1 MSKEA
6 ALQTERIG
14 FYICHCG
21 INIAFRVR
29 CAEVAEYI
37 GTLPGVTISRDYLFM
52 CSDPGQE
59 IIEKDIKEFDL
70 TRVVVASCSPRMH
83 EHTFRNACA
92 RAGLNPFRAFHH
104 VCVRE
109 HVSWVTLDEDE
120 ATEKAKVLCTAG
132 VSRVRYQSDL
142 FPKTFPVNPNT
153 LVIGGGITGMQA
165 SLDVASAGYKVYL
178 VERQA
183 TIGGHMLQ
191 FDKTFPT
198 MDCAACI
205 GTPKMVSVGQHPNI
219 EILSYSEV
227 EDVSGF
233 VGNFEVKVKKHA
245 RYVNPDLCTGCG
257 ECTKYCP
264 ITVPNEWDVGT
275 LQRNAVF
282 RPFPQAVPITFAIDK
297 KDRGPCV
304 QTCPAGT
311 AVQGYVTLIREGKYE
326 EAVKLILEN
335 LPIPGVLGR
344 VCPAP
349 CEKVCRRGDVDEPVS
364 IRNLKRFA
372 ADYVD
377 WETLE
382 LPEIEKKPPEEK
394 VAVIGSGPAGLSCAY
409 FLARKGYHPTIFEAA
424 PEIGG
429 MLRAGIPDYRLPPEI
444 LEREVSYIR
453 RMGVEIE
460 TNSPIGKDR
469 TIDSL
474 LDDGFKAVF
483 LATGAHNEFSLG
495 VDGEDADGVQK
506 GISFLRNHNF
516 SDNGEVGKKA
526 IVIGGGAVAMDVA
539 RVARRKG
546 ASEVHIYC
554 LEKREEMPAWVEE
567 IEAAEAEG
575 IEIHNSWG
583 VKKVLADNSKAAGI
597 EFKRCTSVFDEN
609 KRFNPQYD
617 ESDTSTDECETILV
631 AIGQRPDIS
640 CLEGADGIELTP
652 RGLIAADPI
661 TFETSKPDVFAGGEF
676 YSGPSLVV
684 EAIATGKEAAISID
698 RYIRG
703 EDLVENRP
711 QRPTGEDWAPIP
723 EDVEIAERAK
733 MPELDPAERVADFT
747 EVETGFTEEQAKAEA
762 ARCLSCGVCCECKQ
776 CVPACEAKAIEHDQ
790 VDEIVTL
797 DVGSI
802 IVATGFDI
810 MDPTPMQQY
819 GYTKFP
825 NVLTSLEFERLS
837 NATGPTSGKILL
849 RDPDDKWGHTE
860 PPRSV
865 AFLHCVGSRDK
876 NYHEY
881 CSRTCCMYAL
891 KMAHLVKDKCGHDTE
906 VYNFYIDM
914 RCFGKGYEEFYRR
927 IQDEGVRMIRGKAVE
942 VTDQAEDSSEE
953 GLLIVRAEDTLMGKT
968 LRVPVEMVVL
978 CTAMEP
984 RPDAQEVARIC
995 GLSLSN
1001 DGFFMEEHPK
1011 LEPVSTPTSGVFLA
1025 GACQGPKDITDSV
1038 GQGKAA
1044 ASEAQALSTLGEVVV
1059 LPMISAIDSDIC
1071 IGCQVCIGLCP
1082 YSAIEFDEFKGVSV
1096 INEAVCKGCGSC
1108 AAYCPSGA
1116 AGIRHFTPKQIFG
1129 EIEGILAS

>member
-1 MSKEA
+1 MSKET
-6 ALQTERIG
+6 ALQEERIG

-21 INIAFRVR
+21 INISFKVR
-29 CAEVAEYI
+29 CEEVAEYI
-37 GTLPGVTISRDYLFM
+37 GVLPGVTISRDYLFM

-59 IIEKDIKEFDL
+59 IIEKDIREFGL

-83 EHTFRNACA
+83 EHTFRFACA

-120 ATEKAKVLCTAG
+120 ATEKAKMLSMAG
-132 VSRVRYQSDL
+132 INRVRYQSDL
-142 FPKTFPVNPNT
+142 FPKTFPVNPDT

-165 SLDVASAGYKVYL
+165 SLDVASAGYTVHL

-191 FDKTFPT
+191 YDKTFPT

-205 GTPKMVSVGQHPNI
+205 GTPKMVAVGQNPNI
-219 EILSYSEV
+219 NILSFSEV

-233 VGNFEVKVKKHA
+233 VGNFEVKVRKHA
-245 RYVNPDLCTGCG
+245 RYVDPVKCTGCG
-257 ECTKYCP
+257 ECTKNCP
-264 ITVPNEWDVGT
+264 ISVPNEWDVGT
-275 LQRNAVF
+275 MQRNAVF

-297 KDRGPCV
+297 KDRAPCV

-311 AVQGYVTLIREGKYE
+311 NVQGYVTLIREGKYE
-326 EAVKLILEN
+326 EAVKVMLEN

-349 CEKVCRRGDVDEPVS
+349 CEDACRRDEVDEPVS

-372 ADYVD
+372 TDQVD
-377 WETLE
+377 WKTLE
-382 LPEIEKKPPEEK
+382 LPETEKKPPEEK
-394 VAVIGSGPAGLSCAY
+394 VAIVGSGPAGISCAY
-409 FLARKGYHPTIFEAA
+409 FLARNGYHPTIFEAL
-424 PEIGG
+424 PEAGG
-429 MLRAGIPDYRLPPEI
+429 MLKTGIPDYRLPPEI
-444 LEREVSYIR
+444 IDREMDYIR
-453 RMGVEIE
+453 RLGVEIK
-460 TNSPIGKDR
+460 TDSPIGENR

-474 LDDGFKAVF
+474 ISDGFKAVF
-483 LATGAHNEFSLG
+483 LATGAHNEFGLG
-495 VDGEDADGVQK
+495 VEGEDTEGVLR
-506 GISFLRNHNF
+506 GISFLRNQNLYK
-516 SDNGEVGKKA
+516 NGEVGKKT

-546 ASEVHIYC
+546 ASDVHVYC
-554 LEKREEMPAWVEE
+554 LEKRDEMPAWVEE
-567 IEAAEAEG
+567 IEATEAEG
-575 IEIHNSWG
+575 IEIHNAWG
-583 VKKVLADNSKAAGI
+583 VKKILAKNSKATGI
-597 EFKRCTSVFDEN
+597 EFKRCTTVFDEN

-617 ESDTSTDECETILV
+617 ESDTSSDECDTILV
-631 AIGQRPDIS
+631 AIGQKPDLSCIS
-640 CLEGADGIELTP
+640 GGNSIELTA
-652 RGLIAADPI
+652 RGLVSVDPL
-661 TFETSKPDVFAGGEF
+661 TLETSKPGVFAGGEL

-698 RYIRG
+698 RYLRG
-703 EDLVENRP
+703 ADLVEGRP
-711 QRPTGEDWAPIP
+711 QRPKGENWAPIP
-723 EDVEIAERAK
+723 EDVEKAERARA
-733 MPELDPAERVADFT
+733 PELDPAERVGSFA
-747 EVETGFTEEQAKAEA
+747 EVESGFTEEQARAEA
-762 ARCLSCGVCCECKQ
+762 ARCLSCGVCCECKL
-776 CVPACEAKAIEHDQ
+776 CVASCEAKAIDHDQ
-790 VDEIVTL
+790 KDEIVTL
-797 DVGSI
+797 EVGSI

-810 MDPTPMQQY
+810 MDPTPLDEY

-825 NVLTSLEFERLS
+825 NVITSLEFERLS

-849 RDPDDKWGHTE
+849 NDPTDKWGHTD
-860 PPRSV
+860 PPQSV
-865 AFLHCVGSRDK
+865 AFLHCIGSRDK
-876 NYHEY
+876 HYHEY

-891 KMAHLVKDKCGHDTE
+891 KMAHLVKDKCGHETE

-914 RCFGKGYEEFYRR
+914 RCFGKGHEEFYRR

-942 VTDQAEDSSEE
+942 VTDKAEDPSEE
-953 GLLIVRAEDTLMGKT
+953 GLLVVRAEDTLTGKM

-984 RPDAQEVARIC
+984 RPDALEIARIF

-1038 GQGKAA
+1038 GQAKAA

-1059 LPMISAIDSDIC
+1059 LPMISNIDGDVC

-1082 YSAIEFDEFKGVSV
+1082 YTAIEFDELKGISV
-1096 INEAVCKGCGSC
+1096 VNEAVCKGCGSC

-1116 AGIRHFTPKQIFG
+1116 AGIRHFTQKQIFG

>member
-1 MSKEA
+1 MAREFALKE
-6 ALQTERIG
+6 ERIG

-21 INIAFRVR
+21 INIAFKVR
-29 CAEVAEYI
+29 CAEVADYVR
-37 GTLPGVTISRDYLFM
+37 TLPGVAVSRDYLFM

-59 IIEKDIKEFDL
+59 IIEKDIEELNL

-83 EHTFRNACA
+83 EHTFRAACA

-120 ATEKAKVLCTAG
+120 ATEKAKMLARAG
-132 VSRVRYQSDL
+132 IKRVRYQVDL

-153 LVIGGGITGMQA
+153 LVVGGGIAGMQA
-165 SLDVASAGYKVYL
+165 SLDVAKAGYKVYL

-191 FDKTFPT
+191 YDKTFPT

-205 GTPKMVSVGQHPNI
+205 GTPKMVAVGQNPNI
-219 EILSYSEV
+219 EILSFSEV
-227 EDVSGF
+227 EEVSGF
-233 VGNFEVKVKKHA
+233 VGNFKVKVKRHA
-245 RYVNPDLCTGCG
+245 RYVNPSKCTGCG

-264 ITVPNEWDVGT
+264 ITVPNEWDVNT
-275 LQRNAVF
+275 RMRTAIF

-311 AVQGYVTLIREGKYE
+311 NVQGYVTLIREGKYR
-326 EAVKLILEN
+326 EALKVIMEY
-335 LPIPGVLGR
+335 LPLPGVLGR

-349 CEKVCRRGDVDEPVS
+349 CEKECRRGEVDSPVS

-372 ADYVD
+372 ADQVD

-382 LPEIEKKPPEEK
+382 LPEIEKKPPDEK
-394 VAVIGSGPAGLSCAY
+394 VAIVGSGPAGLSCAY
-409 FLARKGYHPTIFEAA
+409 FLARMGYHPTVFEAL
-424 PEIGG
+424 PTVGG
-429 MLRAGIPDYRLPPEI
+429 MLRAGIPDYRLPPGI
-444 LEREVSYIR
+444 LEREVNYIR
-453 RMGVEIE
+453 RLGVEIE
-460 TNSPIGKDR
+460 TNTAIGEGR

-474 LDDGFKAVF
+474 LGGGFKSVF
-483 LATGAHNEFSLG
+483 LSTGAHSEFKLG
-495 VDGEDADGVQK
+495 VKGEDAEGVVG
-506 GISFLRNHNF
+506 GISFLRNVNF
-516 SDNGEVGKKA
+516 CTDGAVGKKA
-526 IVIGGGAVAMDVA
+526 VVIGGGAVAMDVA

-546 ASEVHIYC
+546 ATEVQVYC
-554 LEKREEMPAWVEE
+554 LEKRHEMPAWVEE

-575 IEIHNSWG
+575 ITINNAWG
-583 VKKVLADNSKAAGI
+583 VKSILTNDKKVNGI
-597 EFKRCTSVFDEN
+597 EFKRCTAVFDEN
-609 KRFNPQYD
+609 NRFNPQYD
-617 ESDTSTDECETILV
+617 DAETTTETCNTVLV
-631 AIGQRPDIS
+631 AIGQRADLS
-640 CLEGADGIELTP
+640 CLNGSKDIELTR
-652 RGLIAADPI
+652 RGLLHADPVSL
-661 TFETSKPDVFAGGEF
+661 ETSKPGVFAGGEA
-676 YSGPSLVV
+676 YAGPSLVV
-684 EAIATGKEAAISID
+684 QAVAMGKEAAISID
-698 RYIRG
+698 RYLRG
-703 EDLVENRP
+703 EDLLEDRPERPKGEN
-711 QRPTGEDWAPIP
+711 WAPIP
-723 EDVEIAERAK
+723 ENIQKAERVK
-733 MPELDPAERVADFT
+733 MPELEPAERVENFV
-747 EVETGFTEEQAKAEA
+747 EVETGFSEEQAKAEA

-790 VDEIVTL
+790 KDTTVTL
-797 DVGSI
+797 NVGSI
-802 IVATGFDI
+802 IVATGFDV
-810 MDPTPMQQY
+810 MDPTPMEEY
-819 GYTKFP
+819 GYGKLP
-825 NVLTSLEFERLS
+825 NVLLNLEFERLS

-849 RDPDDKWGHTE
+849 RDPNDKFKHTR
-860 PPRSV
+860 PPKSV
-865 AFLHCVGSRDK
+865 AFLHCIGSRDK

-891 KMAHLVKDKCGHDTE
+891 KLAHLVKDKCGHDTE

-927 IQDEGVRMIRGKAVE
+927 IQSEGVRMIRGKAVE
-942 VTDQAEDSSEE
+942 VTNKAEDPSEE
-953 GLLIVRAEDTLMGKT
+953 GMLIVRAEDTLIGKM

-978 CTAMEP
+978 CTAMEA
-984 RPDAQEVARIC
+984 RPDAPDVARIF

-1025 GACQGPKDITDSV
+1025 GACQGPKDIPDSV
-1038 GQGKAA
+1038 AQAKAA

-1059 LPMISAIDSDIC
+1059 PPMISNIDPDIC

-1082 YSAIEFDEFKGVSV
+1082 YSAIEFDEFRRISV

-1108 AAYCPSGA
+1108 AAHCPSGA
-1116 AGIRHFTPKQIFG
+1116 AGIRHFTRKQIFG
-1129 EIEGILAS
+1129 EIEGILVS